1 VLYILI
7 PLPQSLL
14 ILLYRFSTGQALES
28 NFSTVAAA
36 FKTAALGGDASNATA
51 HEAAL
56 LTLLDDY
63 DSLLSSDTNWMLGT
77 WIAWARSWSD
87 DKTEQDFFEFNA
99 RNQITL
105 WGPTGQ
111 VCAQER

>member
-1 VLYILI
+1 MLYVLV

-14 ILLYRFSTGQALES
+14 ILLHRFSTGQALES
-28 NFSTVAAA
+28 NFSTAATA
-36 FKTAALGGDASNATA
+36 FKTAALAGDASNATA

-56 LTLLDDY
+56 LTLLEDY

-111 VCAQER
+111 VRA